1 MGDEAMNPAEGSETP
16 AREYLDPPDYKKGT
30 KPSNVWKYLKR
41 FAPASKEGKNV
52 ECICEV
58 TGEDGVTRPCGRLL
72 TWQGSKMGTT
82 NLLSHLKMHKNEYLE
97 CMSESSHSKVSNVNA
112 MSPLKNVP
120 GLADD
125 GPGNS
130 DDDTPHDGMN
140 TPPVNGTHRNDTTRA
155 HRGGAGAGKS
165 GRDIKR
171 AAWHQ
176 RRDDGDL
183 DHDMDALVTM
193 SQLQHQ
199 QPMFPAEALDG
210 NTHVPWSSKRRGK
223 VINDPVHGHM
233 YFPGIVVDAID
244 TPQVQRLRELKQ
256 LGTSYY
262 VFPGASHNRFEH
274 SLGTSH
280 LATNMFDALRM
291 RAPLEAR
298 EALTGEDRVAVQ
310 LAGLCHDLGHGP
322 FSHVFDNE
330 FLPRRVAGW
339 HAGDEPPWNHEAMGA
354 DMFRWM
360 VDDNGMD
367 LEKGIIDKVCDLITS
382 ANVESATP
390 GTRFLW
396 DIVANKRNSIDVDKF
411 EYLLRDQHGTGVKG
425 NVDVGRL
432 MSFMKVIDDQI
443 CFKASEV
450 YNVYDLFHTRANMHQ
465 KVYTHKKAKGIE
477 YMIVDALVEADIA
490 WDSEISKAIW
500 DVNEFIRLDDT
511 ILKRIEWSKEAKLQ
525 KGRDLVRKIRRRELY
540 QYVNDFAVPEEDIVG
555 FKPVTEV
562 DVTSCQ
568 GDNGVP
574 GGLRPDDICV
584 QNVKIDYA
592 MKSENPVDS
601 VKFFQDYGDE
611 RSFHIDKSK
620 VSLLLPNSF
629 IERKVRVFS
638 KNRDPV
644 YVEAV
649 AKAFENYQRR
659 MYKQELQLTPMRKR
673 ARSSQDER

>member
-1 MGDEAMNPAEGSETP
+1 MNPVEGGEAT
-16 AREYLDPPDYKKGT
+16 AREYLDPPDYKKGA

-82 NLLSHLKMHKNEYLE
+82 NLLSHLKMHKKEYVE
-97 CMSESSHSKVSNVNA
+97 CMSESSHSKMSNVNA
-112 MSPLKNVP
+112 MSLEDKNPVLDD
-120 GLADD
+120 GLAT
-125 GPGNS
+125 
-130 DDDTPHDGMN
+130 DDDDMPHDGMN
-140 TPPVNGTHRNDTTRA
+140 TPPVNGAHDGARA
-155 HRGGAGAGKS
+155 HRGGRGGG

-171 AAWHQ
+171 ASWHR
-176 RRDDGDL
+176 RRDADDL
-183 DHDMDALVTM
+183 DEDTDQFVTM

-199 QPMFPAEALDG
+199 QPMFPAEAADDEQNPSRG
-210 NTHVPWSSKRRGK
+210 WTTRRRGK

-274 SLGTSH
+274 SLGTAH
-280 LATNMFDALRM
+280 LATNMFDALRT
-291 RAPLEAR
+291 RAASDVR
-298 EALTGEDRVAVQ
+298 DALTGADRVAVQ

-367 LEKGIIDKVCDLITS
+367 LDKGVIDRVCDLITS
-382 ANVESATP
+382 SNVESATP
-390 GTRFLW
+390 GTKFLW

-465 KVYTHKKAKGIE
+465 KVYTHKKAKAIE
-477 YMIVDALVEADIA
+477 YMIVDALVEADVA
-490 WDSEISKAIW
+490 WDSEISKSIW

-511 ILKRIEWSKEAKLQ
+511 ILKRIEWSKESKLQ

-540 QYVNDFAVPEEDIVG
+540 QYVNDFAVPEEDIIG

-562 DVTSCQ
+562 DITSCQ
-568 GDNGVP
+568 GDNNIP
-574 GGLRPDDICV
+574 GGLRPDDIII
-584 QNVKIDYA
+584 QNVKIDYS
-592 MKSENPVDS
+592 MKSKNPVDS
-601 VKFFQDYGDE
+601 VKFFQDYGDTH
-611 RSFHIDKSK
+611 SFHIDKSK

-638 KNRDPV
+638 KSRDPM
-644 YVEAV
+644 YVEAA

-673 ARSSQDER
+673 ARSSQEER

>member
-1 MGDEAMNPAEGSETP
+1 MADEATNPVEGGEAT
-16 AREYLDPPDYKKGT
+16 AREYLDPPDYKKGA

-82 NLLSHLKMHKNEYLE
+82 NLLSHLKMHKKEYVE
-97 CMSESSHSKVSNVNA
+97 CMSESSHSKMSNVNA
-112 MSPLKNVP
+112 MSLEDKNPVLDD
-120 GLADD
+120 GLAT
-125 GPGNS
+125 
-130 DDDTPHDGMN
+130 DDDDMPHDGMN
-140 TPPVNGTHRNDTTRA
+140 TPPVNGTHDGTRT
-155 HRGGAGAGKS
+155 HRGGRGGG

-171 AAWHQ
+171 ASWRQ
-176 RRDDGDL
+176 RRDADEL
-183 DHDMDALVTM
+183 DEDIDEFVTM

-199 QPMFPAEALDG
+199 QPMFPAEAADDVQNPSRG
-210 NTHVPWSSKRRGK
+210 WTTRRRGK

-274 SLGTSH
+274 SLGTAH
-280 LATNMFDALRM
+280 LATNMFDALRT
-291 RAPLEAR
+291 RAASDVR
-298 EALTGEDRVAVQ
+298 DALTGADRVAVQ

-367 LEKGIIDKVCDLITS
+367 LDKGVIDRVCDLITS
-382 ANVESATP
+382 SNVESATP
-390 GTRFLW
+390 GTKFLW

-465 KVYTHKKAKGIE
+465 KVYTHKKAKAIE
-477 YMIVDALVEADIA
+477 YMIVDALVEADVA
-490 WDSEISKAIW
+490 WDSEISKSIW

-511 ILKRIEWSKEAKLQ
+511 ILKRIEWSKESKLQ

-540 QYVNDFAVPEEDIVG
+540 QYVNDFAVPEEDIIG
-555 FKPVTEV
+555 FKPVKEV
-562 DVTSCQ
+562 DITSCQ
-568 GDNGVP
+568 GDNNIP
-574 GGLRPDDICV
+574 GGLRPDDIIV
-584 QNVKIDYA
+584 QNVKIDYS
-592 MKSENPVDS
+592 MKSKNPVDS
-601 VKFFQDYGDE
+601 VKFFQDYGDT

-638 KNRDPV
+638 KSKDPM
-644 YVEAV
+644 YVEAA
-649 AKAFENYQRR
+649 AKAFGNYQRR

-673 ARSSQDER
+673 ARSSQEEH

>member
-1 MGDEAMNPAEGSETP
+1 MADEAMNPVEGGEAT
-16 AREYLDPPDYKKGT
+16 AREYLDPPDYKKGA

-82 NLLSHLKMHKNEYLE
+82 NLLSHLKMHKKEYVE
-97 CMSESSHSKVSNVNA
+97 CMSESSHSKMSNVNA
-112 MSPLKNVP
+112 MSLEDKNPVLDD
-120 GLADD
+120 GLAT
-125 GPGNS
+125 
-130 DDDTPHDGMN
+130 DDDDMPHDGMN
-140 TPPVNGTHRNDTTRA
+140 TPPVNGTHDGTRT
-155 HRGGAGAGKS
+155 HRGGRGGG

-171 AAWHQ
+171 ASWRQ
-176 RRDDGDL
+176 RRDADEL
-183 DHDMDALVTM
+183 DEDIDEFVTM

-199 QPMFPAEALDG
+199 QPMFPAEAADDEQNPSRG
-210 NTHVPWSSKRRGK
+210 WTTRRRGK

-233 YFPGIVVDAID
+233 YFPGVIVDAID

-274 SLGTSH
+274 SLGTAH
-280 LATNMFDALRM
+280 LATNMFDALRT
-291 RAPLEAR
+291 RASSDIR
-298 EALTGEDRVAVQ
+298 GALTGADRVAVQ

-367 LEKGIIDKVCDLITS
+367 LDKGVIDRVCDLITS
-382 ANVESATP
+382 SNVESATP
-390 GTRFLW
+390 GTKFLW

-411 EYLLRDQHGTGVKG
+411 EYLLRDQHSTGVKG

-465 KVYTHKKAKGIE
+465 KVYTHKKAKAIE
-477 YMIVDALVEADIA
+477 YMIVDALVEADVA
-490 WDSEISKAIW
+490 WDSEISKSIW

-511 ILKRIEWSKEAKLQ
+511 ILKRIEWSKESKLQ

-540 QYVNDFAVPEEDIVG
+540 QYVNDFAVPEEDIIG
-555 FKPVTEV
+555 FKPVKEV
-562 DVTSCQ
+562 DITSCQ
-568 GDNGVP
+568 GDNNIP
-574 GGLRPDDICV
+574 GGLRPDDIIV
-584 QNVKIDYA
+584 QNVKIDYS
-592 MKSENPVDS
+592 MKSKNPVDS
-601 VKFFQDYGDE
+601 VKFFQDYGDT

-638 KNRDPV
+638 KSKDPM
-644 YVEAV
+644 YVEAA
-649 AKAFENYQRR
+649 AKAFGNYQRR

-673 ARSSQDER
+673 ARSSQEEH